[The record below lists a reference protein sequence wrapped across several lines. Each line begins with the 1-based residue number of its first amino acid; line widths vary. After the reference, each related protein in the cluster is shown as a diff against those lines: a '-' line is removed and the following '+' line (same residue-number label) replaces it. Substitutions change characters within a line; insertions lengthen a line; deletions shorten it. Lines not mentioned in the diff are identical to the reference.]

1 MSASRRFRHVAV
13 LMGGESA
20 EREVSLSSGR
30 ACALALRE
38 NYQVTEIDYTG
49 DVAALVG
56 ALKGPDAPE
65 VVFNALHGRHGEDG
79 TMQGLLDLL
88 QVPYTHSGVQA
99 SSLAIDKAATRTLF
113 TRIGL
118 RVPLGMV
125 LPFAEATQAIP
136 APYVIKPV
144 AEGSSVGVL
153 IVQAGD
159 NRALP
164 SDWSFGDEVLVE
176 QYIPGRELTCAVLE
190 DANGQAT
197 ALDVLEIR
205 PRDAFY
211 TYDSKYADGGSE
223 HLVPAPVPVAIA
235 QECRAA
241 ALAAHR
247 ALGCRGV
254 SRSDFRYDDIGGP
267 GRPDG
272 VLYILETNTQPGMT
286 ATSLVPEIATHAGV
300 PFADLVVG
308 LVEGA
313 TCGG

>member
-1 MSASRRFRHVAV
+1 MSASRRFQHIAV
-13 LMGGESA
+13 LMGGQSA

-30 ACALALRE
+30 ACAKALAE
-38 NYQVTEIDYTG
+38 NYRVTEIDFTG
-49 DVAALVG
+49 DVAALVA
-56 ALKGPDAPE
+56 ALTGEDAPE
-65 VVFNALHGRHGEDG
+65 AVFNALHGRFGEDG
-79 TMQGLLDLL
+79 TIQGLLDLL
-88 QVPYTHSGVQA
+88 RIPYTHSGVQA
-99 SSLAIDKAATRTLF
+99 SAMAIDKAATRTLF

-118 RVPLGMV
+118 RVPQGMV
-125 LPFAEATQAIP
+125 LPFEEAVNAFP
-136 APYVIKPV
+136 APFVLKPV
-144 AEGSSVGVL
+144 AEGSSVGVY

-164 SDWSFGDEVLVE
+164 AEWTFGEKVLVE

-190 DANGQAT
+190 DEAGEAR

-223 HLVPAPVPVAIA
+223 HLVPAPLSEAIT

-241 ALAAHR
+241 ALAAHK

-254 SRSDFRYDDIGGP
+254 SRSDFRYDDSGGP
-267 GRPDG
+267 GRQDG
-272 VLYILETNTQPGMT
+272 TLFILETNTQPGMT
-286 ATSLVPEIATHAGV
+286 ATSLVPEIAAHAGV
-300 PFADLVVG
+300 TFPELVAK

-313 TCGG
+313 ACGG

>member
-1 MSASRRFRHVAV
+1 MNASRRFQHIAV
-13 LMGGESA
+13 LMGGQSA
-20 EREVSLSSGR
+20 ERDVSLASGR
-30 ACALALRE
+30 ACAKALAE
-38 NYQVTEIDYTG
+38 NYRVTEIDYTG
-49 DVAALVG
+49 DVAALVAG
-56 ALKGPDAPE
+56 LTGEDAPE
-65 VVFNALHGRHGEDG
+65 AVFNALHGRFGEDG
-79 TMQGLLDLL
+79 TIQGLLDLL
-88 QVPYTHSGVQA
+88 QTPYSHSGVQA
-99 SSLAIDKAATRTLF
+99 SSLAIDKAATRKLF

-118 RVPLGMV
+118 RVPPGLV
-125 LPFAEATQAIP
+125 LPFGEATGAFP

-164 SDWSFGDEVLVE
+164 NDWAFGDEVLVE

-190 DANGQAT
+190 DASGHAK

-223 HLVPAPVPVAIA
+223 HLVPAPVPAVIA

-254 SRSDFRYDDIGGP
+254 SRSDFRYDGAGGP

-272 VLYILETNTQPGMT
+272 TLYILETNTQPGMT
-286 ATSLVPEIATHAGV
+286 ATSLVPEIAAHAGV
-300 PFADLVVG
+300 PFPHLVAG

-313 TCGG
+313 ACGG